1 MTEPPIDALRDPFY
15 KAERETLKVCMC
27 IVLVQSTP
35 FLYIFRLFCMC
46 LYLLL
51 LMFLMLMC
59 LIDLANKLQRLVSGH
74 SFGQI

>member
-35 FLYIFRLFCMC
+35 FFYIFLDYSVFVCIC
-46 LYLLL
+46 C
-51 LMFLMLMC
+51 F
-59 LIDLANKLQRLVSGH
+59 
-74 SFGQI
+74 